1 LLRRSNSDFI
11 DISLTAAFIGGILNS
26 LRWGSDEL
34 VSDELIDNAPNLLTS
49 IGVEHDLR
57 EDPVAIRNKA

>member
-26 LRWGSDEL
+26 LRW

-57 EDPVAIRNKA
+57 EEPVAIRNKA

>member
-11 DISLTAAFIGGILNS
+11 DISLTSAFIGGNLNS
-26 LRWGSDEL
+26 LRWLADEL
-34 VSDELIDNAPNLLTS
+34 VDNAPNLLTS

-57 EDPVAIRNKA
+57 EEPVALMNKA